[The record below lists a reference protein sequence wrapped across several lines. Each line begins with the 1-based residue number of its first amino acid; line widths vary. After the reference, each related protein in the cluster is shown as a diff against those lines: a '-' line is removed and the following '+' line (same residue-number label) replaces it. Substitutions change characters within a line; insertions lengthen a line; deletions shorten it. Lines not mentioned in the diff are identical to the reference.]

1 MYILLVRLAW
11 WLLLTTACTLALQR
25 QAWAQLPVA
34 EHDLKA
40 AYIFNFIQFVEW
52 PADIPGETKEWSL
65 CVSAFS
71 PLLRSLS
78 ALEGRPLPNGQN
90 IRTRFI
96 DPSDV
101 RECRMLVLQQAD
113 MERLSKLPHPVLG
126 SLGILT
132 LSDDPL
138 AIRTGVMISLSEQG
152 GRIVFDI
159 NTTAARKAGLKISS
173 RLLRLARTVQ

>member
-1 MYILLVRLAW
+1 MYLVLIRRIL
-11 WLLLTTACTLALQR
+11 WLLLVAACALTQQR

-34 EHDLKA
+34 EQDLKA

-52 PADIPGETKEWSL
+52 PADIPRETKDWNL

-78 ALEGRPLPNGQN
+78 ALESRPLPNGQI

-96 DPSDV
+96 DTSDV
-101 RECRMLVLQQAD
+101 RDCRMLVLQQAD
-113 MERLSKLPHPVLG
+113 MERLSKLPYPVLG
-126 SLGILT
+126 SLGLLT

-138 AIRTGVMISLSEQG
+138 AIRTGVMIALSEQG
-152 GRIVFDI
+152 GRIIFDI
-159 NTTAARKAGLKISS
+159 NATAARKAGLTISS